1 MENKSQSSSALVLFS
16 IIAAP
21 LCMPVLSGL
30 LREQAA

>member
-1 MENKSQSSSALVLFS
+1 MANTNWSSSALVLFS

-21 LCMPVLSGL
+21 LCMPVLFGL